1 MQPKQIHYVEIE
13 KFKSF
18 DEKIRIELGHPAV
31 LIGPNNAGKT
41 SVIQALA
48 LWSRGIRAW
57 YDKKGQPQQKTKR
70 ERIAAGINRLNLFEL
85 PVTDTRQLWKDT
97 RVSKNG
103 KPIPFSITVGIN
115 VKGKIK
121 ACKLIFTRRDSE
133 TIYCRPDSSIV
144 EDDELLEHASKLRF
158 NLLYPMSGIDAQ
170 EVLLQEGRINVLM
183 GQGQTAQVLRNLAYM
198 ITEKSEAD
206 WIKIQTFI
214 KQLFMIELNSPV
226 FNDLSGTLE
235 LSYRETGIDKDL
247 DISMSGRGLQQM
259 LLILVYLFSHK
270 NSLLLVDEPDAH
282 LEILRQKQVYSL
294 LKELAEELGCQVV
307 IATHSEVILDDAVET
322 NLTLLIDGSS
332 VDLAT
337 QNDMKTALRS
347 IGVEHYYKAKVHPRI
362 LYVEG
367 NTDIEMLKALAKKLE
382 HEAFD
387 ILSGKLNCHYTQDV
401 SPDSNLDNKLSRP
414 GELTGNYKNHFHTL
428 RRYVG
433 EFKGIAIFD
442 SDGNPKAD
450 STEENLTVCHWK
462 SYELENYFITPEV
475 LKLYVEDIFEE
486 DGQELFHASN
496 LSHFVDSLNE
506 TLLSEVFGGDES
518 QLQEF
523 ESSSKALQRTLLK
536 NTKMSSFTTK
546 VFESFAA
553 KQKQPVLI
561 NKGEFYQF
569 VQFVDI
575 DDIPEEVTEKL
586 DLIAATLKLGG
597 ASFFL

>member
-1 MQPKQIHYVEIE
+1 MHPKQIHYVEIE

-18 DEKIRIELGHPAV
+18 DGKIRIELGHPAV

-70 ERIAAGINRLNLFEL
+70 ERLSAGINRLNLFEL

-97 RVSKNG
+97 RVTKNN
-103 KPIPFSITVGIN
+103 KSIPFNITVGIN
-115 VKGKIK
+115 VKGEIK
-121 ACKLIFTRRDSE
+121 ACKLSFTRRDSE
-133 TIYCRPDSSIV
+133 TIYCRPDASIV
-144 EDDELLEHASKLRF
+144 EDDQLLEHASKLNF

-170 EVLLQEGRINVLM
+170 EILLQEGRINVLM

-198 ITEKSEAD
+198 ITEKSETD
-206 WIKIQTFI
+206 WTKIQTFI

-235 LSYRETGIDKDL
+235 LSYREAGIDKDL

-270 NSLLLVDEPDAH
+270 RSILLVDEPDAH
-282 LEILRQKQVYSL
+282 LEILRQKQVYSI

-322 NLTLLIDGSS
+322 NLTLLIDDSS

-387 ILSGKLNCHYTQDV
+387 VLSGKLNCHYTQDI
-401 SPDSNLDNKLSRP
+401 SPDSNLDSQLSRP
-414 GELTGNYKNHFHTL
+414 SKLAGNYKKHFHTL

-450 STEENLTVCHWK
+450 STEEGLTICHWQ

-486 DGQELFHASN
+486 DGQELFSKSN
-496 LSHFVDSLNE
+496 LSNFIDSLNE
-506 TLLSEVFGGDES
+506 TLLSEVFGGDKS

-523 ESSSKALQRTLLK
+523 EASSKALQRTLLK

-546 VFESFAA
+546 VFKCFAA

-569 VQFVDI
+569 VQFIDI
-575 DDIPEEVTEKL
+575 DDIPAEVTEKL
-586 DLIAATLKLGG
+586 DHIVATLKL
-597 ASFFL
+597 